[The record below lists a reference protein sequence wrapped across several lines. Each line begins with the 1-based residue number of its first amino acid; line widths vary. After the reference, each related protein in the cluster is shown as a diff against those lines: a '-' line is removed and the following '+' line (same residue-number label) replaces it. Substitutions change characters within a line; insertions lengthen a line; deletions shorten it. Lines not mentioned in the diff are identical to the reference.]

1 MGKKNCAI
9 CQSCGKK
16 ADYIECSPRCAVP
29 EDARCAVLS
38 GWLSVSHWKGT
49 GAIEHYDLC
58 SFSCL
63 QKWVDSRVPKVPE
76 TFLKAFGED

>member
-1 MGKKNCAI
+1 MGKGNYAI

-16 ADYIECSPRCAVP
+16 ADYTECSQRCTMP
-29 EDARCAVLS
+29 EAARCAVLS

-49 GAIEHYDLC
+49 GAVDYYHLC
-58 SFSCL
+58 SLTCL

-76 TFLKAFGED
+76 IFLKAFEGD